1 MDMKVALAIQ
11 EVPENKDPQ
20 AHLDLLVFLDQLE
33 KKEEMPKNLLAALDL
48 RDHVVPLAPLD
59 PLVLLVLMLLLEN
72 LVHKDLKVALELQD
86 LKEIKDQKVM
96 LEAMVDQVAMQTIVL
111 ARPVMLMPIV
121 VLVDLV
127 TMVAH
132 TVVFKKD
139 LIHINGCTYFFCT

>member
-1 MDMKVALAIQ
+1 MDMKVVQAIQ

-33 KKEEMPKNLLAALDL
+33 KKEEMPRNSLAAPDL
-48 RDHVVPLAPLD
+48 RDHVVHLAQLD
-59 PLVLLVLMLLLEN
+59 PLVPLVLMLLLEN

-96 LEAMVDQVAMQTIVL
+96 LEVMVDQVAMQTIVL
-111 ARPVMLMPIV
+111 AQPVTLMPIV

-127 TMVAH
+127 TMVVH

-139 LIHINGCTYFFCT
+139 LVHINGCTYFFCT